1 MQRERPSI
9 RELVTEPRDELRVIH
24 FLILWVEVR
33 TADIWRV
40 SVSDPNVAHWPSLRL
55 IAQYGHRMR
64 SLLAAWKLDEP
75 VPGTRTQPD
84 GSGSAPFC
92 AAW

>member
-1 MQRERPSI
+1 
-9 RELVTEPRDELRVIH
+9 
-24 FLILWVEVR
+24 
-33 TADIWRV
+33 
-40 SVSDPNVAHWPSLRL
+40 
-55 IAQYGHRMR
+55 MR